1 MGFSVD
7 ETWLKK
13 ASELEDMTI
22 ETSKPE
28 KERKTEKKKIQTEQ
42 NGISRNCGQL

>member
-1 MGFSVD
+1 MD
-7 ETWLKK
+7 ETWLTK
-13 ASELEDMTI
+13 ASELEDMRI

-28 KERKTEKKKIQTEQ
+28 KERKTEKKKKIQTEQ